1 MKIIIITL
9 SIFFVS
15 CKDVHKIEKK
25 TNKEIITKYDNFE
38 TEDIIYSIIYSRD
51 VAKDYLKIANE
62 MKCKNAIYY
71 LEIAIEYCNKVM
83 SSNDSEYL
91 NLIKKKLIA

>member
-38 TEDIIYSIIYSRD
+38 TEDIIYSRD